1 MLIKESEI
9 MSSPLD
15 DIQYIEQPI
24 SEATIPV
31 TENSRLGKYIVSVED
46 ITKFCEDTN
55 SDPGYVISQICESNG
70 IETDTLAFSVK
81 EESVILGESAANISV
96 ALMNEGADVLAAPT
110 SHNWLWMAIGEG
122 IQEKFGIPLDEVS
135 VAWVQKKLG
144 YEPDKISSY
153 DFERRADK
161 NDVDFWVGTGYK
173 GRKRNY
179 DSDNIKSHNYDDDEK
194 NEYITGNGRKNNSE
208 FIIKHGLGFLP
219 INNTYQVE
227 KGKYAAVKLD
237 GRRVSDHNSGY
248 IDNGYID
255 NMAQI
260 NSNGV
265 MRIRMIGRS
274 VRGFHKGHVG
284 RETNKIERMA
294 HRADNRMDKSIQ
306 NSENRIKDM
315 ENFEKK
321 MQDEIDDLHRSNNKN
336 LIAKGLAKLHD
347 WAKRLNEKYKETKV
361 SGPKTAIKKALSWIT
376 GAIAS
381 LTRRLHNLTTKK
393 ENAIND

>member
-31 TENSRLGKYIVSVED
+31 TENSRLGKYVVSVED
-46 ITKFCEDTN
+46 ITQFCEDTN

-144 YEPDKISSY
+144 YEPDEISSY

-227 KGKYAAVKLD
+227 KGKYAAVKLN

-248 IDNGYID
+248 IDN
-255 NMAQI
+255 MAQT

-265 MRIRMIGRS
+265 MRSRMVGRS

-284 RETNKIERMA
+284 RETNK
-294 HRADNRMDKSIQ
+294 
-306 NSENRIKDM
+306 M

-336 LIAKGLAKLHD
+336 LIAEGLAKLHD

>member
-24 SEATIPV
+24 TEAVIPV
-31 TENSRLGKYIVSVED
+31 TENSRLGKYVVSVED
-46 ITKFCEDTN
+46 ITQFCEDTN
-55 SDPGYVISQICESNG
+55 SDPAYVISQICESNG

-122 IQEKFGIPLDEVS
+122 IQEKFGIPLDEVTYKWMRNKIGMDQAFDDKIDSKRATSKDLSIS
-135 VAWVQKKLG
+135 VAAKNGIHKLTHG
-144 YEPDKISSY
+144 GDSTELDT
-153 DFERRADK
+153 FL
-161 NDVDFWVGTGYK
+161 NGT
-173 GRKRNY
+173 
-179 DSDNIKSHNYDDDEK
+179 DDGIEL
-194 NEYITGNGRKNNSE
+194 R
-208 FIIKHGLGFLP
+208 GFL
-219 INNTYQVE
+219 
-227 KGKYAAVKLD
+227 L
-237 GRRVSDHNSGY
+237 R
-248 IDNGYID
+248 NG
-255 NMAQI
+255 
-260 NSNGV
+260 
-265 MRIRMIGRS
+265 
-274 VRGFHKGHVG
+274 HKGHVG
-284 RETNKIERMA
+284 RETNKIER
-294 HRADNRMDKSIQ
+294 

-321 MQDEIDDLHRSNNKN
+321 MQDEIDDLYRSNNKN

-376 GAIAS
+376 GAMAS

>member
-31 TENSRLGKYIVSVED
+31 TENSRLGKYVVSVED
-46 ITKFCEDTN
+46 ITQFCEDTN

-122 IQEKFGIPLDEVS
+122 IQEKFGIPLDEVTYKWMRNKIGMDQAFDDKIDSKSATSKDLSIS
-135 VAWVQKKLG
+135 VAAKNGIHKLTRG
-144 YEPDKISSY
+144 GDSTELDT
-153 DFERRADK
+153 FL
-161 NDVDFWVGTGYK
+161 NGT
-173 GRKRNY
+173 
-179 DSDNIKSHNYDDDEK
+179 DDDREL
-194 NEYITGNGRKNNSE
+194 R
-208 FIIKHGLGFLP
+208 GFLLR
-219 INNTYQVE
+219 NE
-227 KGKYAAVKLD
+227 
-237 GRRVSDHNSGY
+237 
-248 IDNGYID
+248 
-255 NMAQI
+255 
-260 NSNGV
+260 
-265 MRIRMIGRS
+265 
-274 VRGFHKGHVG
+274 HKGHVG

-294 HRADNRMDKSIQ
+294 HRANNQADKLMQ
-306 NSENRIKDM
+306 NSEDSTKDM

-321 MQDEIDDLHRSNNKN
+321 MQDEIDALHRSNNKN

-376 GAIAS
+376 GVIAS